1 MNRSMIAALGVLL
14 CSAPVAYAQLGTNT
28 GVGADTATT
37 PPTAPPPPPEADVGM
52 TGSTTGADAGST
64 AATAGGMVG
73 GADSVPGATGGT
85 SGTVTT
91 TVGGNMTPPPPP
103 RESYPFCSKTITDQC
118 MQRSDLKR
126 GKRR

>member
-1 MNRSMIAALGVLL
+1 MNSSMIVALGVAL
-14 CSAPVAYAQLGTNT
+14 CSAPVAQAQLGTNT
-28 GVGADTATT
+28 GVGGETATT
-37 PPTAPPPPPEADVGM
+37 PPAPPSPPKADIGM
-52 TGSTTGADAGST
+52 SGSATGAGTASGSIVPSGDAST
-64 AATAGGMVG
+64 GVSGDV
-73 GADSVPGATGGT
+73 TGGT
-85 SGTVTT
+85 PGTVTT